1 MVIGPGDAAA
11 VDQMIDLADA
21 LRLAEDVGKPQGG
34 IVDVQVLVQGVAVAA
49 DQQRFT
55 LANPVDPGKLPGDLA
70 QQALFGAVGGR
81 GLENGDRE
89 ALPLIGL

>member
-1 MVIGPGDAAA
+1 V
-11 VDQMIDLADA
+11 DA
-21 LRLAEDVGKPQGG
+21 LERRH
-34 IVDVQVLVQGVAVAA
+34 VDEPGAVAA
-49 DQQRFT
+49 DQQRFALT
-55 LANPVDPGKLPGDLA
+55 NPVDPGKLPGDLA